1 MLKHATN
8 SINTAS
14 TSQYKNLNE
23 FLIKHST
30 KSVKDGTSEPVVAT
44 HTRIGNKELNIYGGA
59 YIIPNE
65 ELKEFYALYYEHVF
79 IKNNK
84 EYLTEKQLNGNGP
97 LAIDFD
103 FRYSHDIDE
112 RKHTKENI
120 YDMVS
125 LYLDELKE
133 YFIFKENVPFDVYIF
148 EKPNINRLSDKTL
161 TKDGIHMIVGI
172 KMDHIMQTML
182 REKMVK
188 KLEEIWDLPLLNDYG
203 AVLDEG
209 ISKGVTNWQLY
220 GSRKPDNEA
229 YELRYYFSIT
239 YDNRDGEFMMDELK
253 VQNFDIKSN
262 LYKLSIQNS
271 NIPSFEINPKILDAY
286 NNRLEKKVK
295 SKKKRSTKIN
305 FIVDSDVNED
315 GEQLCA
321 LDEIEN
327 YEQLQKM
334 VELTLQKIQ
343 KNRPCDYNDIYET
356 HLYAQALP
364 AKYYEPGS
372 HLLNRK
378 VAFALKDTDET
389 LFLSWIMIR
398 SKSSDF
404 DYSMIPKLYEDW
416 TKYFNVS
423 KSGVRKGS
431 IMYWCKQ
438 DNFEEYQKI
447 KETTLDYYIE
457 EVIASQTE
465 HDMARVLKHMYKDK
479 YVFIPSKNGRGTW
492 MCFKPHLWVEDKM
505 VSILLKMSK
514 EVHAV
519 FSKWREKCQEEYHH
533 CSQNDDSD
541 KIEYLKKKI
550 KIISDL
556 MGRLKTATN
565 KKNYLTEASQLFCD
579 NDFMRKINANRD
591 LICFKNGVMDF
602 KNKEFRDGN
611 PEDFI
616 TKCTNI
622 DYLPYELHK
631 DKPEFKEIE
640 NKIYEMMKQI
650 FPNEDLYRFMFEHL
664 AATLPTDKNQSF
676 YIYYGCGSNGKSII
690 TDIMKHTL
698 GDYKGTVPVTLVT
711 EKRNAIGGTSSEIMQ
726 LKDIRY
732 AVMQELTKG
741 AVINEGIMK
750 EVTGGDPLQGR
761 SLFCESETF
770 DPMFS
775 LVVCTNNLPKFKDL
789 SVGTW
794 RRVKVIYYCS
804 KFVDDGDVYDDD
816 TEHVYKKDKTLKEKL
831 PAMAPVF
838 ASILMK
844 IALEKQG
851 IVEDCECVMEETNK
865 YRMSQDHISAFVKD
879 NIIKT
884 NNKSDRIKKQ
894 ELTNHFKFW
903 FSQEQGT
910 ERMPPGEELYAYMDK
925 RFGFHKTGKNG
936 GWFGVKI
943 LYPEDD
949 ELEIEDDNL

>member
-1 MLKHATN
+1 ML
-8 SINTAS
+8 INPSETINQ
-14 TSQYKNLNE
+14 TSSQFKSLNE

-30 KSVKDGTSEPVVAT
+30 KHVKEGGGENVVAT
-44 HTRIGNKELNIYGGA
+44 HTRIANKELNIYGGS
-59 YIIPNE
+59 YVIPKE
-65 ELKEFYALYYEHVF
+65 DLKEFYGLYYEHVF
-79 IKNNK
+79 VKKNK
-84 EYLTEKQLNGNGP
+84 EYLTEKQLSMNSS
-97 LAIDFD
+97 LVIDFD
-103 FRYSHDIDE
+103 FRYAYEVDE
-112 RKHTKENI
+112 RKHTKEHI

-133 YFIFKENVPFDVYIF
+133 YFIFKENEPFDVYIF
-148 EKPNINRLSDKTL
+148 EKPNVNRLNDKSL
-161 TKDGIHMIVGI
+161 TKDGIHMMIGI
-172 KMDHIMQTML
+172 QMDHIMQTMF
-182 REKMVK
+182 REKMIT

-209 ISKGVTNWQLY
+209 ISKGSTNWQLY

-229 YELRYYFSIT
+229 YELSYHFSIT

-253 VQNFDIKSN
+253 VQNFDIKN
-262 LYKLSIQNS
+262 NFYKLSVQNS
-271 NIPSFEINPKILDAY
+271 ENPIFEMNPKILDTY
-286 NNRLEKKVK
+286 NNRLDKKSK
-295 SKKKRSTKIN
+295 PKKKRSTKIN
-305 FIVDSDVNED
+305 FIVDSETDEPED
-315 GEQLCA
+315 ETLCA
-321 LDEIEN
+321 LDEISN

-334 VELTLQKIQ
+334 VDFTLEKIK
-343 KNRPCDYNDIYET
+343 KNKPCDYNDIYET

-364 AKYYEPGS
+364 SKYYEPGS
-372 HLLNRK
+372 HLLNRQ
-378 VAFALKDTDET
+378 VAFALKDTDDS

-398 SKSSDF
+398 SKASDF
-404 DYSMIPKLYEDW
+404 DYSTIPKLFEDW
-416 TKYFNVS
+416 SKYFNIS
-423 KSGVRKGS
+423 KSGITKRS
-431 IMYWCKQ
+431 IMYWCKE

-457 EVIASQTE
+457 EVIATQTE
-465 HDMARVLKHMYKDK
+465 NDMAHVFKHMYKDK

-492 MCFKPHLWVEDKM
+492 MFFKTQMWIEDKM

-550 KIISDL
+550 KVISDL

-565 KKNYLTEASQLFCD
+565 KKNYLIEASQLFYD
-579 NDFMRKINANRD
+579 NEFMSKVNANRD

-602 KNKEFRDGN
+602 KNKVFRDGR
-611 PEDFI
+611 PDDYI

-622 DYLPYELHK
+622 DYLPYDVHK

-640 NKIYEMMKQI
+640 TQIYTMMKQI
-650 FPNEDLYRFMFEHL
+650 FPNEDLYRFMFEHW

-676 YIYYGCGSNGKSII
+676 YMYYGCGSNGKSII

-732 AVMQELTKG
+732 AVMQELSKG

-750 EVTGGDPLQGR
+750 ELTGGDPIQGR

-794 RRVKVIYYCS
+794 RRIKVVRYCS

-816 TEHVYKKDKTLKEKL
+816 TEHVYKKDKNLKDKF
-831 PAMAPVF
+831 PVFAPVF
-838 ASILMK
+838 ASILVK

-865 YRMSQDHISAFVKD
+865 YRMSQDHISAFVKG

-884 NNKSDRIKKQ
+884 NNKNDRIKKQ

-949 ELEIEDDNL
+949 ELEIDDNL